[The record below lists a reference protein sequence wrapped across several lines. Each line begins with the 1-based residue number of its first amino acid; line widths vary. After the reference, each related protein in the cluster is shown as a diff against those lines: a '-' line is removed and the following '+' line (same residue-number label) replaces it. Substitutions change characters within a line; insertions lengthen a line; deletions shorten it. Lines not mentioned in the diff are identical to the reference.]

1 MKYFK
6 EKKRLN
12 NLEKAEAQLEPNRA
26 FMIERFYDYT

>member
-12 NLEKAEAQLEPNRA
+12 NLEKAEAYLEPKRA
-26 FMIERFYDYT
+26 FMIERFFEYT